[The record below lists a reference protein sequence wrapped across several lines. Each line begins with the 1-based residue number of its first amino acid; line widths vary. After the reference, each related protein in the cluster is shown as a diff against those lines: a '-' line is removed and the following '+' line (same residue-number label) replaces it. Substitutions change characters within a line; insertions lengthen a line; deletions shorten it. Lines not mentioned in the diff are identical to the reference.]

1 LQLKGAGNTK
11 TRNPKSLTF
20 FLLPHPRQPPK
31 PPAPSHYLLSQ
42 PEPPPPLLIRFFSSS
57 RQLRAWLFGLHTSLP
72 FSATSSFPLQP
83 AQLFP
88 PFPLIIV
95 PAVPFQHKTFPLWQH
110 RQRPASAPPHSSRP
124 LHFSQPFVAASSS
137 SAVLTSEPPAPTR
150 QRRGTTLLHL
160 LQLASCPPSPSG
172 NARRPSS
179 LQRQPPYGGAHRI
192 QPLLTFLQPLTE
204 TP

>member
-1 LQLKGAGNTK
+1 MQLKGAGNTK

-31 PPAPSHYLLSQ
+31 PPSPSHCLLPQ

-57 RQLRAWLFGLHTSLP
+57 RQPRAWLFGLHTSLP

-88 PFPLIIV
+88 PFPLITV

-110 RQRPASAPPHSSRP
+110 RQRLASAPPHSSRP

-137 SAVLTSEPPAPTR
+137 SVVLTSEPPAPTR

-160 LQLASCPPSPSG
+160 LHANKIGAKKKKTIFLDE
-172 NARRPSS
+172 SS
-179 LQRQPPYGGAHRI
+179 SFDLS
-192 QPLLTFLQPLTE
+192 LFVS
-204 TP
+204 